1 MATSGST
8 DFSLNARAVIKYAFE
23 KLHVYPPEQDPS
35 AADME
40 NGLLELNLLLKGW
53 QRKAPSLFRRS
64 TISVPLVANTTA
76 YTLSPRP
83 YRVISA
89 RYRNASAY
97 DLPMFEWTAED
108 YEAMPVKTATGTPVA
123 FYVDYQRDSVVL
135 NIWQCLASVS
145 TETVRVTVQRRFE
158 DIDALEND
166 LDIPQ
171 ESLDLVGYSLADRLA
186 AQFGKSGSPIH
197 AEVKGQAMFLMQ
209 ELLSDDREDVV
220 RFVPDNL

>member
-8 DFSLNARAVIKYAFE
+8 DFSLNARAVITHALRR
-23 KLHVYPPEQDPS
+23 LHVYAAEEVPS

-40 NGLLELNLLLKGW
+40 TGRTTLSLMLKTW
-53 QRKAPSLFRRS
+53 QTKAPSLFRRA

-89 RYRNASAY
+89 RYRNASGR
-97 DLPMFEWTAED
+97 DLPMMEWTAED
-108 YEAMPVKTATGTPVA
+108 YEDMPVKSATGTPVA
-123 FYVDYQRDSVVL
+123 FYVDYQRDSVIL

-145 TETVRVTVQRRFE
+145 TETVRCTVQRRFE

-166 LDIPQ
+166 IDVPQ
-171 ESLDLVGYSLADRLA
+171 EHLELVTDSLADRLA
-186 AQFGKSGSPIH
+186 APFGKSGSQIH
-197 AEVKGQAMFLMQ
+197 IDIKTNAAALMADVLSAE
-209 ELLSDDREDVV
+209 REGVV
-220 RFVPDNL
+220 RFVPDNR